1 MKKVRILIADD
12 HQLIRRG
19 LADIINDEPDLIVV
33 GEAANGLE
41 AVQLAQAVKPDV
53 IIMDLM
59 MPNLNGVD
67 ATQQILS
74 SDNHPR
80 ILLLTSF
87 GTSVALSQAVE
98 AGAVGVIMK
107 DSTIEEQLVAI
118 RAVAGGHE
126 YFPSE
131 ITAILEENASV
142 SKLSPRQLKIL
153 ESATLGY
160 TNQDIATLFGISST
174 AVKQQLHTICRKIG
188 AANRAEA
195 VAIALR
201 KHLLKI

>member
-19 LADIINDEPDLIVV
+19 LADIINDEPDLAVV
-33 GEAANGLE
+33 GEADNGLE
-41 AVQLAQAVKPDV
+41 AVRLAQALAPDMV
-53 IIMDLM
+53 IMDLM
-59 MPNLNGVD
+59 MPNLNGTE

-74 SDNHPR
+74 AGSSAR
-80 ILLLTSF
+80 ILILTSF
-87 GTSVALSQAVE
+87 ATSLALSQAVE
-98 AGAVGVIMK
+98 AGAIGVMLK
-107 DSTIEEQLVAI
+107 DSSIDEQLVAI
-118 RAVAGGHE
+118 RTVAVGE
-126 YFPSE
+126 KYFPPE
-131 ITAILEENASV
+131 ITAILEENAGV

-153 ESATLGY
+153 EATTRGY
-160 TNQDIATLFGISST
+160 TNQDIATLFDISTT

-201 KHLLKI
+201 KQLIKL

>member
-19 LADIINDEPDLIVV
+19 LADIINDEPDLAVV
-33 GEAANGLE
+33 GEADNGLE
-41 AVQLAQAVKPDV
+41 AVRLAQALAPDMV
-53 IIMDLM
+53 IMDLM
-59 MPNLNGVD
+59 MPNLNGTE

-74 SDNHPR
+74 AGSSAR
-80 ILLLTSF
+80 ILILTSF
-87 GTSVALSQAVE
+87 ATSLALSQAVE
-98 AGAVGVIMK
+98 AGAIGVMLK
-107 DSTIEEQLVAI
+107 DSSIDEQLVAI
-118 RAVAGGHE
+118 RTVAAGE
-126 YFPSE
+126 KYFPPE
-131 ITAILEENASV
+131 ITAILEENAGV

-153 ESATLGY
+153 EATTRGY
-160 TNQDIATLFGISST
+160 TNQDIATLFDISTT

-201 KHLLKI
+201 KQLIKL

>member
-19 LADIINDEPDLIVV
+19 LADIINDEPDLAVV
-33 GEAANGLE
+33 GEADNGLE
-41 AVQLAQAVKPDV
+41 AVRLAQALAPDMV
-53 IIMDLM
+53 IMDLM
-59 MPNLNGVD
+59 MPNLNGTE

-74 SDNHPR
+74 AGSSAR
-80 ILLLTSF
+80 ILILTSF
-87 GTSVALSQAVE
+87 ATSLALSQAVE
-98 AGAVGVIMK
+98 AGAIGVMLK
-107 DSTIEEQLVAI
+107 DSSIDEQLVAI
-118 RAVAGGHE
+118 RTVASGE
-126 YFPSE
+126 KYFPPE
-131 ITAILEENASV
+131 ITAILEENAGV

-153 ESATLGY
+153 EATTRGF
-160 TNQDIATLFGISST
+160 TNQDIATLFDISTT

-201 KHLLKI
+201 KQLIKL

>member
-19 LADIINDEPDLIVV
+19 LADIINDEPDLAVV
-33 GEAANGLE
+33 GEADNGLE
-41 AVQLAQAVKPDV
+41 AVRLAQALAPDMV
-53 IIMDLM
+53 IMDLM
-59 MPNLNGVD
+59 MPNLNGTE

-74 SDNHPR
+74 AGSSAR
-80 ILLLTSF
+80 ILILTSF
-87 GTSVALSQAVE
+87 ATSLALSQAVE
-98 AGAVGVIMK
+98 AGAIGVMLK
-107 DSTIEEQLVAI
+107 DSSINEQLVAI
-118 RAVAGGHE
+118 RTVAAGE
-126 YFPSE
+126 KYFPPE
-131 ITAILEENASV
+131 ITAILEENAGV

-153 ESATLGY
+153 EATTRGF
-160 TNQDIATLFGISST
+160 TNQDIATLFDISTT

-201 KHLLKI
+201 KQLIKL